1 MDHFKRHNFCETLKR
16 INERLVA
23 MNCNVYVYPK
33 FDMNLY
39 DLHTKHFQDF
49 NDDIIFS
56 IFNQCA
62 KSLVTLAGH
71 GHIHNDV
78 KPQNFLVRFKGEKND
93 LSNLE
98 VVLTDFGMAGQDA
111 EGGTPVFSSPECF
124 SKKSPSSDMYSL
136 GRVFLFLI
144 LPKSKF
150 LKFLYVSVC
159 EEESQGSSTLVT

>member
-1 MDHFKRHNFCETLKR
+1 M
-16 INERLVA
+16 
-23 MNCNVYVYPK
+23 YVYPK

-39 DLHTKHFQDF
+39 DLYKNNFQDF
-49 NDDIIFS
+49 NDDIIYNIIYS

-71 GHIHNDV
+71 GHIHNDI
-78 KPQNFLVRFKGEKND
+78 KLQNVLVSFKGEKND

-111 EGGTPVFSSPECF
+111 EGGTPVFSSQECF
-124 SKKSPSSDMYSL
+124 SKKGPSSDMYSL

-144 LPKSKF
+144 LPKTQF

-159 EEESQGSSTLVT
+159 DEERKGSYISLCCVTVKKI